1 MWLYDYLFIRAFG
14 DAHLAFVVVVVI
26 KNSTAKQYP

>member
-1 MWLYDYLFIRAFG
+1 MWLYNYLFIRAFG
-14 DAHLAFVVVVVI
+14 DAHLDFVVVVI